1 MIKHGFVEKDID
13 PSQVREKVKELL
25 AKENFTITSDDE
37 NNQLYEIHAKKSSRE
52 RIVLGKVR
60 DVDVI
65 IAGQKGKFEV
75 QLHAG
80 IWGRDIAV
88 PIIEGVATL
97 GIAAGAEI
105 HSGHEFEKRLWE
117 QIVKTIDPTLKIC
130 PYDGMLFKTQQDLDK
145 HIQAHQQ
152 QAYQGNMMG
161 MGMMGMGMMGMM
173 GMGMMGMM
181 GPGLWI

>member
-25 AKENFTITSDDE
+25 AKENFTITSDEE
-37 NNQLYEIHAKKSSRE
+37 NDKLYEIHAKKSSRE

-60 DVDVI
+60 DVDVV

-117 QIVKTIDPTLKIC
+117 QIVKTIDPTLQIC
-130 PYDGMLFKTQQDLDK
+130 PYDGMLFKTKEELDK